1 MPKAKT
7 LWCPFQRGLCEEG
20 WVEVE
25 KPGGDSLRV
34 LCACY
39 HEAEKRCKLV
49 MMEYD
54 LFNIARALDVMTNK

>member
-1 MPKAKT
+1 MPRVKT
-7 LWCPFQRGLCEEG
+7 LWCPFSKGLCEEG
-20 WVEVE
+20 YVEMQTA
-25 KPGGDSLRV
+25 GGEPTRV

>member
-1 MPKAKT
+1 
-7 LWCPFQRGLCEEG
+7 
-20 WVEVE
+20 
-25 KPGGDSLRV
+25 V

-54 LFNIARALDVMTNK
+54 LFNIARALDVMISK

>member
-1 MPKAKT
+1 MQKEKI
-7 LWCPFQRGLCEEG
+7 LWCPFCGGLCDEG
-20 WVEVE
+20 WVEADVGDGE
-25 KPGGDSLRV
+25 KMRV

-54 LFNIARALDVMTNK
+54 LFNIARALDVMISK